1 MNKIAIV
8 TIMLCLSATAAAKQC
23 APGLKVVY
31 NPDGSNLVSPV
42 PCASTSPGPGASRVG
57 VQDVGARGKVLNPG
71 GVARANRVAH
81 SIYFFA
87 GVSGW
92 VHDDHLRAFPQP
104 TPQPTSTPGSSPTPT
119 PSPSPS
125 ATPQPSGNCVWFVA
139 PANATRVARKP
150 PGSIDNPWLLSTV
163 FTDHG
168 VPGSI
173 KPGAVICLREG
184 VYLGSYHVQLLGTP
198 TAQITV
204 QPYPGE
210 RATVD
215 GEGISVDGG
224 GYVTIRDLEVT
235 NSDPSRTDYRAGGFA
250 VTARGVKVINCNIH
264 DTGAAFT
271 SNETGFDDEFYG
283 NVIYNIGWDD
293 RNSGLHQG
301 GTGPAFYVSNEHGFK
316 KFHENVVSNDFGVGW
331 HLYSAGGGHLT
342 NFDLQGNVTVNSG
355 YWTRVRDSSYAPEGR
370 TAENLVVGNRP
381 ITNLTF
387 KNNFGFH
394 RENRGGMN
402 LNLGYGVQE
411 SKDAIVQD
419 NTMIGGTNS
428 VARFASLDFER
439 NLLVSS
445 WEELYYTP
453 PAASD
458 SQIIDNNTYFWYRVG
473 CAPTGQFNA
482 PGETPIT
489 VAQWKALGFDQHST
503 INPCGKRPSGLKMW
517 IRPNRYDANRAH
529 VIVYNPDKTATVSLD
544 LGAFLKAGD
553 KFELHDAQNIY
564 GPLPA
569 SGVYQGPVA
578 VNMARLTVAVPVG
591 YNAATMTPL
600 SLMTSGPEFGA
611 FVLIKK

>member
-1 MNKIAIV
+1 
-8 TIMLCLSATAAAKQC
+8 
-23 APGLKVVY
+23 
-31 NPDGSNLVSPV
+31 
-42 PCASTSPGPGASRVG
+42 
-57 VQDVGARGKVLNPG
+57 
-71 GVARANRVAH
+71 
-81 SIYFFA
+81 
-87 GVSGW
+87 
-92 VHDDHLRAFPQP
+92 
-104 TPQPTSTPGSSPTPT
+104 
-119 PSPSPS
+119 
-125 ATPQPSGNCVWFVA
+125 
-139 PANATRVARKP
+139 VARKP

-168 VPGSI
+168 VPSSI

-184 VYLGSYHVQLLGTP
+184 VYLGGYHVQLPGTVS
-198 TAQITV
+198 AQITV

-210 RATVD
+210 RVTID
-215 GEGISVDGG
+215 GVGIAIDGG
-224 GYVTIRDLEVT
+224 GYVTIRDVEVT

-250 VTARGVKVINCNIH
+250 VIAPGAKIINCIIH

-301 GTGPAFYVSNEHGFK
+301 GTGPAFYVSNQHGFK
-316 KFHENVVSNDFGVGW
+316 KFYENIVTGDFGSAF
-331 HLYSAGGGHLT
+331 HLYSAAGAHLKG
-342 NFDLQGNVTVNSG
+342 FDLQGNAAYNNG
-355 YWTRVRDSSYAPEGR
+355 YWTRVHDSPYAPEGR
-370 TAENLVVGNRP
+370 AETNYIIGNRP
-381 ITNLTF
+381 ITGLVF
-387 KNNFGFH
+387 RDNFGFQ
-394 RENRGGMN
+394 REGRIGMN
-402 LNLGYGVQE
+402 LDLGYGIAE
-411 SKDAIVQD
+411 SDSSVAQD
-419 NTMIGGTNS
+419 NTMIGGSNS
-428 VARFASLDFER
+428 VKRFSTLDFQR
-439 NLLVSS
+439 NMLASN

-453 PAASD
+453 PAAST

-473 CAPTGQFNA
+473 CAATGQFNA

-544 LGAFLKAGD
+544 LRAFLKAGD
-553 KFELHDAQNIY
+553 KFELHDAQNIF
-564 GPLPA
+564 GRLPA

-578 VNMARLTVAVPVG
+578 VNMAGLTVAVPVG

-600 SLMTSGPEFGA
+600 SLMTSGPDFGA